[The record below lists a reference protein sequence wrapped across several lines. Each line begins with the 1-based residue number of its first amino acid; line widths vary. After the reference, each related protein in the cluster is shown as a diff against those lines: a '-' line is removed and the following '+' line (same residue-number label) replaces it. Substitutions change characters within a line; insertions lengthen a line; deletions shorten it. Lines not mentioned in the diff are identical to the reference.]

1 MSPVAGQHHAPP
13 GGHPRPTVTMMVVM
27 DDNAFLRRLDG
38 VDLYLWLR
46 VVLLTALLA
55 VAALLGVALT

>member
-1 MSPVAGQHHAPP
+1 
-13 GGHPRPTVTMMVVM
+13 MMVVM

-46 VVLLTALLA
+46 VVLLAVLLA
-55 VAALLGVALT
+55 TAALVGVVLL

>member
-1 MSPVAGQHHAPP
+1 
-13 GGHPRPTVTMMVVM
+13 MMIVM

-55 VAALLGVALT
+55 AGVLLGLALT